1 MDEHN
6 DIGALSTEQIDTIK
20 AEDLDLLTDTL
31 TIDTSNM
38 GATGSG
44 YFFNTTAGLNGTS
57 GSYLTSTGASGTVW
71 TTNNT
76 SPWSIGN
83 VNYSPNPNP
92 SPGLKVNGDA
102 EFEGKVM
109 INGRNI
115 SEFMETISK
124 RLAILVPDPAK
135 LEHFEALKKAYQ
147 HYKTLEALC
156 EIPKEEPK
164 E

>member
-20 AEDLDLLTDTL
+20 AEDVLTDTI

-38 GATGSG
+38 GATGSS

-57 GSYLTSTGASGTVW
+57 GSYLTSTGAGGTVW

-83 VNYSPNPNP
+83 VNYNP

>member
-20 AEDLDLLTDTL
+20 AEDLLTDTL

-83 VNYSPNPNP
+83 INYNP
-92 SPGLKVNGDA
+92 SPTPGLQVKGDA

>member
-1 MDEHN
+1 MADPIVDEN
-6 DIGALSTEQIDTIK
+6 TIDITSDIDYDTI
-20 AEDLDLLTDTL
+20 
-31 TIDTSNM
+31 TIDSSTMGAYNYSYSTIPSSITISSSSSSNY
-38 GATGSG
+38 GATGSSG
-44 YFFNTTAGLNGTS
+44 SFLTSGINGTS
-57 GSYLTSTGASGTVW
+57 WSN
-71 TTNNT
+71 TN
-76 SPWSIGN
+76 WSIGSN
-83 VNYSPNPNP
+83 NINPT
-92 SPGLKVNGDA
+92 PGLKVNGDA

-135 LEHFEALKKAYQ
+135 LEHFAALKKAYE

-156 EIPKEEPK
+156 EIPKEENK